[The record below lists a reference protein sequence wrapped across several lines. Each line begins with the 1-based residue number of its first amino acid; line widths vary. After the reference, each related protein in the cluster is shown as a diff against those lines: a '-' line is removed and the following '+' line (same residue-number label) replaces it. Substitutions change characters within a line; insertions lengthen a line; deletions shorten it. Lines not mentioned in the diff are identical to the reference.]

1 MACYKTTQPG
11 VTFSASLVWLGEYF
25 RFPEL
30 HNCALYPRLCGS
42 DGKGVSLLRIPLT
55 TSGNR
60 LLAHRGGENL
70 FGTTEPLEG
79 ISSTLK

>member
-55 TSGNR
+55 TQETGFWLTEGVRICLGPQS
-60 LLAHRGGENL
+60 LLRASVA
-70 FGTTEPLEG
+70 P
-79 ISSTLK
+79 